1 MPAWVIAVAI
11 LVFSAT
17 VVPAGAEDSPTY
29 NEDVGSILLDNCA
42 SCHRPN
48 QVAPMPLLSYQDV
61 RPWARAIKAK
71 VQAREMPP
79 WFADPRFGEFSNDP
93 SMTDEEIATVVAWVD
108 AGAPE
113 GDGVAPEPPQFSDAG
128 WSHPSGLAPD
138 FIYELPIEWH
148 IDAEGETPNF
158 NLYTPLPFDD
168 VMWVSGTQVHP
179 GNPTAT
185 HHITT
190 RLRNIP
196 AGMKVGTGPAWP
208 GGPTTDYAL
217 VRYPDAD
224 QKAADADVF
233 QEEAERFARGE
244 DSDADNTAFGLY
256 VPGYG
261 PELVGEGQVRSRL
274 RGDLFSHIK
283 WNLHYTATGRPETA
297 RPSVGAW
304 TASEPDNVTL
314 ERRQLLAKE
323 YTSEGKTLVA
333 PPPLSPE
340 EAREAARRH
349 EVNQGLNS
357 LLAPIPPHAANWTV
371 TGIGAFQNDSLLRDV
386 WIHAHIRGK
395 DFTCVLTYP
404 DGREEI
410 LLRVPSYSFDWQYRY
425 YFAEPVFAP
434 AGSTFKVIS
443 RYDNSRANRAN
454 PAPHRPTYWSEQS
467 WDDMFVVNA
476 GYTLAEDGET
486 GAGDN

>member
-1 MPAWVIAVAI
+1 MRVLTIAAAI
-11 LVFSAT
+11 LVFSGT
-17 VVPAGAEDSPTY
+17 VVPAGAQDTPTY
-29 NEDVGSILLDNCA
+29 NEDVGAILLDNCA

-48 QVAPMPLLSYQDV
+48 QVAPMSLLTYQDV

-79 WFADPRFGEFSNDP
+79 WFTDPRFGAFLNDP
-93 SMTDEEIATVVAWVD
+93 SMTDDDIATVVAWVD

-113 GDGVAPEPPQFSDAG
+113 GNGVAPEPPQFADAG

-138 FIYELPIEWH
+138 FVYELPIEWH

-168 VMWVSGTQVHP
+168 VMWVTATQVHP

-190 RLRNIP
+190 RLRNVP
-196 AGMKVGTGPAWP
+196 SGMKVGTGPAWP
-208 GGPTTDYAL
+208 GGPTTDYML
-217 VRYPDAD
+217 VPDPDAD
-224 QKAADADVF
+224 QAANADVS
-233 QEEAERFARGE
+233 QGEAERFARGE
-244 DSDADNTAFGLY
+244 DDDADAAAFGLY
-256 VPGYG
+256 VPGI
-261 PELVGEGQVRSRL
+261 GQEIVRDGHVQAIRA
-274 RGDLFSHIK
+274 DLFSHIR
-283 WNLHYTATGRPETA
+283 WNLHYQASGKPETA
-297 RPSVGAW
+297 RPAVAAW
-304 TASEPDNVTL
+304 TASEPDDVTL

-333 PPPLSPE
+333 PPPNSPE

-371 TGIGAFQNDSLLRDV
+371 TGIGAFQNDSILEDI
-386 WIHAHIRGK
+386 WFHAHVRGK
-395 DFTCVLTYP
+395 DFTTVLTYP

-410 LLRVPSYSFDWQYRY
+410 LLRVPNYSFDWQYKY
-425 YFAEPVFAP
+425 YFAEPPFVP
-434 AGSTFKVIS
+434 AGSTLKVIS
-443 RYDNSRANRAN
+443 RYDNSRANRLN
-454 PAPHRPTYWSEQS
+454 PAPHLPTYWSEQS
-467 WDDMFVVNA
+467 WDDMFVVTA
-476 GYTLAEDGET
+476 GYRLAADGET
-486 GAGDN
+486 GAGNN